1 MRPGYLTA
9 LRYIAFAVLSAAAN
23 FLSQQAVL
31 TFYAGAAAL
40 AVSILG
46 GTAIGFVV
54 KYGLDKFYIFDD
66 GHNRQPAQEACKIGL
81 YGLTAVL
88 TTIVF
93 WSMEVGFLALGGTAT
108 WKYVGGALGLSI
120 GYTLKYFLDRHL
132 AFRET
137 ARG

>member
-1 MRPGYLTA
+1 MRRGYLTA
-9 LRYIAFAVLSAAAN
+9 IRYVGFAVVSTAAN
-23 FLSQQAVL
+23 FLTQQATL
-31 TFYAGAAAL
+31 TFYAGTAAL
-40 AVSILG
+40 AVSLLG

-54 KYGLDKFYIFDD
+54 KYALDKFYIFDD
-66 GHNRQPAQEACKIGL
+66 GHNRQPAQEARKLGL
-81 YGLTAVL
+81 YGLTAIL

-93 WSMEVGFLALGGTAT
+93 WSMELGFLAVGGTPA

-132 AFRET
+132 VFRET